1 MQKNKI
7 LMNKIIK
14 FYKNNKIINMEKIK
28 VLGIYLFKLIKIFKN
43 KNFTNYLIIYY
54 NQCMKVI
61 IKHVFN
67 KFKIMFLRK
76 E

>member
-54 NQCMKVI
+54 N
-61 IKHVFN
+61 
-67 KFKIMFLRK
+67 
-76 E
+76 

>member
-7 LMNKIIK
+7 LINKIIQ
-14 FYKNNKIINMEKIK
+14 FYKNNKIINLEKIK
-28 VLGIYLFKLIKIFKN
+28 VLGIYLFKFIKIFKN
-43 KNFTNYLIIYY
+43 RNFTNYLIIFY
-54 NQCMKVI
+54 NQYMKVI